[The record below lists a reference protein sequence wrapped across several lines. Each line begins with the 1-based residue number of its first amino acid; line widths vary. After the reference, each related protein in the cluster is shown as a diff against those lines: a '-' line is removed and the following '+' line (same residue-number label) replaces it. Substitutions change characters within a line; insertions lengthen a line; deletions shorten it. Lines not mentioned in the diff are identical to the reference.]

1 MGLPMAPVAVRTRP
15 VWSVRGYVALT
26 KPRIIELLLVTTVP
40 PMLLAQR
47 GLPSLLLMLTTLAG
61 GTLTAASANTIN
73 CYIDRDIDAIMR
85 RTKRRPLV
93 TGAADVS
100 PRRALVFGLV
110 LGAAGTLVL
119 GFAVNWLAAALAAAA
134 VLFYVFVYTLGLK
147 RRTSANI
154 VIGGAAGCF
163 PVLIGWA
170 AVTGRVGPPALL
182 FAAVVFFWTPPHF
195 WALAIRFRDDYAAA
209 GVPMLPVVASTSVV
223 TLKILQYS
231 YLTVAASLALAPFVG
246 WLYAICAAGA
256 GIWFLVEAHRLRS
269 DLQHGRSPRPMKLFH
284 ASITYLTVVSVAIAV
299 GALI

>member
-1 MGLPMAPVAVRTRP
+1 MGLQMAPVAVQARP
-15 VWSVRGYVALT
+15 LWSVRGYVALT

-40 PMLLAQR
+40 PMLLAER
-47 GLPSLLLMLTTLAG
+47 GLPSLLLIITTLVG

-85 RTKRRPLV
+85 RTRRRPLV
-93 TGAADVS
+93 TGTADIS
-100 PRRALVFGLV
+100 PRRALVFGLG
-110 LGAAGTLVL
+110 LGAAGTLML
-119 GFAVNWLAAALAAAA
+119 GFAVNWLAAVLADAA
-134 VLFYVFVYTLGLK
+134 VLFYVFVYTVGLK

-170 AVTGRVGPPALL
+170 AVTGRVGLPAVL

-195 WALAIRFRDDYAAA
+195 WALAIRFRDDYASA
-209 GVPMLPVVASTSVV
+209 GVPMLPVVASASVV

-231 YLTVAASLALAPFVG
+231 YLTVAASLLLAPFVG
-246 WLYAICAAGA
+246 WLYAVCATAAGV
-256 GIWFLVEAHRLRS
+256 WFLREAHRLRS
-269 DLQHGRSPRPMKLFH
+269 DLGRDRPPRPMKLFH
-284 ASITYLTVVSVAIAV
+284 ASITYLTVISVAIAV

>member
-1 MGLPMAPVAVRTRP
+1 MGLQMAPVAVRTRP
-15 VWSVRGYVALT
+15 LWSVRGYVALT

-47 GLPSLLLMLTTLAG
+47 GLPSLLLMLSTLAG

-93 TGAADVS
+93 TGAGDVS
-100 PRRALVFGLV
+100 SQRALVFGLV
-110 LGAAGTLVL
+110 LGAAGTLLL
-119 GFAVNWLAAALAAAA
+119 GFAVNWLAAALADAA

-170 AVTGRVGPPALL
+170 AVTGRVGLPALL

-209 GVPMLPVVASTSVV
+209 GVPMLPVVASTTVV

-231 YLTVAASLALAPFVG
+231 YLTVAASLLLAPFVG
-246 WLYAICAAGA
+246 WLYAVCAAGA

-269 DLQHGRSPRPMKLFH
+269 DLLRGRRPRPMKLFH

>member
-1 MGLPMAPVAVRTRP
+1 MAPVALRTRP
-15 VWSVRGYVALT
+15 LWSVRGYVALT

-47 GLPSLLLMLTTLAG
+47 GLPSLLLIITTLAG

-93 TGAADVS
+93 TGTADVS
-100 PRRALVFGLV
+100 PPRALVFGLV
-110 LGAAGTLVL
+110 LGAAGTLLL
-119 GFAVNWLAAALAAAA
+119 GFAVNWLAAALADSA

-170 AVTGRVGPPALL
+170 AVTGRVGLPALL

-209 GVPMLPVVASTSVV
+209 GVPMLPVVATTSVV

-231 YLTVAASLALAPFVG
+231 YLTVAASLLLAPFVG
-246 WLYAICAAGA
+246 WLYAVCAAGA

-269 DLQHGRSPRPMKLFH
+269 DLQHGRRPRPMKLFH

>member
-1 MGLPMAPVAVRTRP
+1 MAPVAVRTP
-15 VWSVRGYVALT
+15 LWSVRGYVALT
-26 KPRIIELLLVTTVP
+26 KPRIIELLVVTTVP

-47 GLPSLLLMLTTLAG
+47 GLPPLLLMLTTLAG

-73 CYIDRDIDAIMR
+73 CYVDRDIDAVMR
-85 RTKRRPLV
+85 RTARRPLV
-93 TGAADVS
+93 TGAGDIN
-100 PRRALVFGLV
+100 PRRALVFGLL
-110 LGAAGTLVL
+110 LGAAGTLLL
-119 GFAVNWLAAALAAAA
+119 GFAVNWLAAALADAA

-154 VIGGAAGCF
+154 VVGGAAGCF

-170 AVTGRVGPPALL
+170 AVTGRIGLPALL

-209 GVPMLPVVASTSVV
+209 GVPMLPVVASTTVV

-231 YLTVAASLALAPFVG
+231 YLTVAASLLLAPFVG
-246 WLYAICAAGA
+246 WLYAICAAAA
-256 GIWFLVEAHRLRS
+256 GIWFLGEAHRLRS
-269 DLQHGRSPRPMKLFH
+269 DLQQGRRSRPMKLFH
-284 ASITYLTVVSVAIAV
+284 ASITYLAVVSVAVAV